1 MEFAWKYILNSEL
14 QEMQLGEGEGT
25 VFYNPQ
31 SENTHVLDDVAQDVV
46 KMFLNPSTI
55 EEAVAGL
62 ATMYEEDV
70 EVIDRDV
77 REFIAK
83 AIQDNIILQA
93 AE

>member
-1 MEFAWKYILNSEL
+1 
-14 QEMQLGEGEGT
+14 
-25 VFYNPQ
+25 
-31 SENTHVLDDVAQDVV
+31 
-46 KMFLNPSTI
+46 
-55 EEAVAGL
+55 
-62 ATMYEEDV
+62 MYEEDV